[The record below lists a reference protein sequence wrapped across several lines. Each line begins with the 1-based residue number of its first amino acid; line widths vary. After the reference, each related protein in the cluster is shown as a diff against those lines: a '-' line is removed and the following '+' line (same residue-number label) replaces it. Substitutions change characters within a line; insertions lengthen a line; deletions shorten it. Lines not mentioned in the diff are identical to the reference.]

1 MRTRAELEEL
11 LEMQRMRLLASS
23 SSGRLGLEENGIFQH
38 VLHST
43 LGSIGFRGQGY
54 LLCILLQALRSKS
67 CVLVIWKG
75 ACDELGFGP
84 SKESVGLVVALRQ
97 IQGQLR
103 VFDTQIDSTEGRL
116 KKAEEE
122 KEDKLV

>member
-1 MRTRAELEEL
+1 M
-11 LEMQRMRLLASS
+11 
-23 SSGRLGLEENGIFQH
+23 
-38 VLHST
+38 T

-75 ACDELGFGP
+75 AYDELGFGP

-103 VFDTQIDSTEGRL
+103 VFETQIDSTEGRL